1 MKDFT
6 EGKIAKQ
13 LITFSLPIILGDFLQ
28 SLYLVI
34 DAVWVGRLLGYE
46 ALAAISAVF
55 PVLFFLI
62 SLLIGMSVAT
72 NILVGQSYGAKNK
85 AVLVKVLQS
94 SFFTIVFLSLGLSI
108 VGVISGKSIL
118 KLINTPQSIM
128 PDAHT
133 YLIIIIMGFLFR
145 ALYNWFGGTLRGLG
159 DSKTPLIILIISII
173 LNVILTPLLIIGI
186 GPFPRLGI
194 AGSALGTVVAFF
206 FSTLAGYFI
215 LIRKNS
221 LFGFIK
227 EKMSFD
233 FKLIKKIFRV
243 GIPVT
248 FSMVI
253 RSISWM
259 AIVALV
265 NKFGPSLTAAY
276 GIGVRIDMF
285 AFMPALSISIAVSSM
300 TAQNIGAKKFERVST
315 TLKWAIM
322 LSLGFSFLIYSLVNL
337 FPVAIASIFTRDS
350 DVLSNTVGYLR
361 VISLAYVMFSFIFSF
376 QGVIRGAGHTG
387 YLMFF
392 SIISM
397 LMVRIPA
404 AYFLAEHTSLE
415 RFGIWLAILISAFV
429 AMLLN
434 FFYYRSGLWRR
445 KASLVYLDKYA

>member
-1 MKDFT
+1 VKDFT
-6 EGKIAKQ
+6 EGRITRQ
-13 LITFSLPIILGDFLQ
+13 LITFSFPIILGNFLQ

-34 DAVWVGRLLGYE
+34 DAVWVGKLLGYE
-46 ALAAISAVF
+46 SLAAISAVF

-85 AVLVKVLQS
+85 NILIKVLQN
-94 SFFTIVFLSLGLSI
+94 SFFTVVFLSLGLSI
-108 VGVISGKSIL
+108 IGVLSGKSIL
-118 KLINTPQSIM
+118 NLINTPESIM
-128 PDAHT
+128 PDAHR
-133 YLIIIIMGFLFR
+133 YLTIIILGFLFR

-159 DSKTPLIILIISII
+159 DSKTPLIILVISIV
-173 LNVILTPLLIIGI
+173 LNIILTPLLIIGI

-194 AGSALGTVVAFF
+194 AGSALGTVLAFF
-206 FSTLAGYFI
+206 FSISVGYFI
-215 LIRKNS
+215 LIKRNS
-221 LFGFIK
+221 LFDFIK
-227 EKMSFD
+227 KKTTLD

-253 RSISWM
+253 RSVSWM
-259 AIVALV
+259 AIIALV

-300 TAQNIGAKKFERVST
+300 SAQNIGAKKFERVAK
-315 TLKWAIM
+315 TLKCAVK
-322 LSLGFSFLIYSLVNL
+322 LSLGISFLIFVLVNL
-337 FPVAIASIFTRDS
+337 FPGAIASIFTRDS
-350 DVLSNTVGYLR
+350 SVLSNTVGYLR
-361 VISLAYVMFSFIFSF
+361 IISFAYLLFSFIFSL

-392 SIISM
+392 SVISM

-404 AYFLAEHTSLE
+404 AYFLAEHTTLE
-415 RFGIWLAILISAFV
+415 RFGIWTAILLSAFV
-429 AMLLN
+429 AMMLN
-434 FFYYRSGLWRR
+434 FLYYRSGLWHK
-445 KASLVYLDKYA
+445 KAPLVYTDKYT